1 MNFMKNIVKK
11 IAPTKYEVKMGRK
24 MERVV
29 QKRVRDKQMR
39 IDRRLKEVPINF
51 SRYLSE

>member
-1 MNFMKNIVKK
+1 MNFLKNLVKK

-24 MERVV
+24 YDRVE

-39 IDRRLKEVPINF
+39 IDRRLKDVPV
-51 SRYLSE
+51 